1 MKRENKK
8 STPKAKSANPKPV
21 KPALISPNIPK
32 NLPALSDP
40 KAQEDAIIQAT
51 RILQQA
57 GLPIEEQDM
66 LSLSESKKTKIFYRP
81 LQSDKIDTQKAKI
94 RLLTF
99 LQRSLGVVTSACKL
113 ADISRATHYQW
124 MIEDPG
130 YKAYVEGISEM
141 VIDFAESKLHEN
153 VRDGKETS
161 VIFFLKTKGKK
172 RGYIESHH
180 ILAEEAPLHITRTIV
195 DPQDS
200 QKSA

>member
-1 MKRENKK
+1 MKRETKK
-8 STPKAKSANPKPV
+8 STPKRKTAQSKPS
-21 KPALISPNIPK
+21 KPALVSPNIPK
-32 NLPALSDP
+32 NLPVISDP
-40 KAQEDAIIQAT
+40 QAQEEAILQAT

-57 GLPIEEQDM
+57 GLPIQEQDM
-66 LSLSESKKTKIFYRP
+66 ISLSESKKTKIFYRP
-81 LQSDKIDTQKAKI
+81 LSTDTKDTQNAKI
-94 RLLTF
+94 RLLTY

-113 ADISRATHYQW
+113 ADVGRATHYQW
-124 MIEDPG
+124 MNEDPG

-195 DPQDS
+195 DPCDS